1 MAAIISTAASAVRMN
16 AKAAGIKTGAGSR
29 AAFLSRKAARSVAAV
44 AATRKVATRAIITE
58 TTAESSADS
67 AELYK
72 EFERLLVD
80 YQFSYK
86 VGDRVTGKVF
96 HCDAK
101 GAWVDIGAKAAAL
114 CPGSVPPR
122 LRRAARSKRD
132 DIALAGPKT
141 GKGRWR
147 THEDPHLLFA
157 EELREQAADCKPH
170 GGTRSSAEFVSER
183 KGRLI
188 RLDAHRPVGKRLSPT
203 LRGISSPDQQAGM
216 HKAPPGRRSSPDLCC
231 RFPSFP
237 RRTRQTK
244 FGTWEA
250 INTSTVQRHS
260 KFRVILPYRYSSYR
274 FSRSPRGPHHSLVT
288 VVILCSILFA
298 C

>member
-80 YQFSYK
+80 YQFSYQ

-114 CPGSVPPR
+114 CPGSEAS
-122 LRRAARSKRD
+122 LAQARNVS
-132 DIALAGPKT
+132 T
-141 GKGRWR
+141 
-147 THEDPHLLFA
+147 
-157 EELREQAADCKPH
+157 
-170 GGTRSSAEFVSER
+170 SSTPE
-183 KGRLI
+183 
-188 RLDAHRPVGKRLSPT
+188 
-203 LRGISSPDQQAGM
+203 
-216 HKAPPGRRSSPDLCC
+216 
-231 RFPSFP
+231 
-237 RRTRQTK
+237 
-244 FGTWEA
+244 
-250 INTSTVQRHS
+250 
-260 KFRVILPYRYSSYR
+260 
-274 FSRSPRGPHHSLVT
+274 
-288 VVILCSILFA
+288 
-298 C
+298 